1 MIKNCRLWILHY
13 GLAVITLIFAFFLT
27 SFASNYQAM
36 VVKITD
42 GDTVWVK
49 MHGKRVKLR
58 LLGIDTPEEY
68 PSRKMDKDIEMCH
81 TTFKQMRKLG
91 LLATKHAKTMLFKGE
106 KVTVVTKGKG
116 YYGRTLAFIILPDGT
131 NYNEKEVADGYAC
144 VYKWHGHKSRELS
157 WGEFEKLER
166 LMEEAKA
173 ERKGLWGRYRGIMEC
188 LCE

>member
-1 MIKNCRLWILHY
+1 MIKQLLIGIFLSVLISTVSY
-13 GLAVITLIFAFFLT
+13 SATYQAVIL
-27 SFASNYQAM
+27 
-36 VVKITD
+36 KITD
-42 GDTVWVK
+42 GDTVWVA

-68 PSRKMDKDIEMCH
+68 PSRKMDKDIEMCR

-91 LLATKHAKTMLFKGE
+91 LLATKHAKTMLYRGE
-106 KVTVVTKGKG
+106 HVTVITKGKG

-157 WGEFEKLER
+157 EGEFEKLEK
-166 LMEEAKA
+166 LMERAKE
-173 ERKGLWGRYRGIMEC
+173 ERKGLWGEYRKIMEC

>member
-1 MIKNCRLWILHY
+1 MIY
-13 GLAVITLIFAFFLT
+13 GLKSLIFMPLILVILFSFSLSSYSATYQAVILKV
-27 SFASNYQAM
+27 S
-36 VVKITD
+36 D
-42 GDTVWVK
+42 GDTVWVS

-91 LLATKHAKTMLFKGE
+91 LLATKHAKTMLYKGE
-106 KVTVVTKGKG
+106 KVTVETNGKG

-157 WGEFEKLER
+157 EGEFEKLER
-166 LMEEAKA
+166 LMKEAEK
-173 ERKGLWGRYRGIMEC
+173 ERKGLWGEYREIMEC

>member
-1 MIKNCRLWILHY
+1 MLKRL
-13 GLAVITLIFAFFLT
+13 LATVFLFIFISTT
-27 SFASNYQAM
+27 SFAATYKATVLKVS
-36 VVKITD
+36 D

-49 MHGKRVKLR
+49 IHHKRVKLR

-68 PSRKMDKDIEMCH
+68 YSKKMLKDMRMCH
-81 TTFKQMRKLG
+81 TKYKKMRRLG
-91 LLATKHAKTMLFKGE
+91 LLATKHAKTMLYKGE

-116 YYGRTLAFIILPDGT
+116 YYGRTLAFIILSDGT

-157 WGEFEKLER
+157 EGEFGELEN
-166 LMEEAKA
+166 LMEEAK
-173 ERKGLWGRYRGIMEC
+173 EGKKGLWGTDKEVMEC